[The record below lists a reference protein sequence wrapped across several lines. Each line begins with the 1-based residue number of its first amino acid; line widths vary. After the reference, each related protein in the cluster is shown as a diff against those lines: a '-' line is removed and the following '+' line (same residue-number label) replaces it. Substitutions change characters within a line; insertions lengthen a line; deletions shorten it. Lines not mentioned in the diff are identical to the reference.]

1 MTWLNAVAE
10 QWFSWMWPMFWQVN
24 LLIVIIWLVDML
36 IRRWVWP
43 QVRYAL
49 WLLVLL
55 KLVIP
60 PTWTLPVSVTDP
72 VVRPVVERFEAGAEL
87 ISTRSSGKSAVEN
100 QLATDPTRYNEAG
113 NVVSAQ
119 KPITVQP
126 SWQVWPFLIWIVGM
140 AVFCGIL
147 WQRLR
152 SLRRWH
158 EAQQPRQT
166 IPSWYHE
173 LLTEITRDWNLARL
187 PAIVFSD
194 EVVTPAVCG
203 IWQPVLFLPRQYL
216 DSLTRE
222 EARYVLLHELAHLKR
237 GDLWLH
243 AAAMALQIIYWFNPL
258 LALARRQIQ
267 HVREICCDLTVAG
280 QLREETGGYRDTLL
294 GTARE
299 LLSQSVAPGLGL
311 LGVFEEPFRLVPRL
325 RWLERPSWLWQRQA
339 FAAAAVAA
347 LVAVPLL
354 LPMGSVGA
362 PTGHAING
370 QHASESLDLQIAM
383 VPPQTSASDGKAEKA
398 LYQRNILRRDRLC
411 LGFRYESQE
420 LAASEVWIGDDW
432 VVEKSYGRTLVVD
445 FGESTLTYIDPES
458 GVWTET
464 SLPLDLDEL
473 YEEDLRRHMRNR
485 RSYGEVTETGR
496 TRKIQDV
503 TCREYRVEQWR
514 INDGIRHDHSTLK
527 VWASDEPPYYS
538 QVFAGFLDV
547 LRQLYNR
554 DASYRR
560 ELQKIRGLQLRLE
573 FQEGNVWRRVR
584 LVDSLAEIAWVPV
597 PEDLFLPPEHCERV
611 VRLAEVR

>member
-1 MTWLNAVAE
+1 MTWLNTVAE
-10 QWFSWMWPMFWQVN
+10 HWFSWMWPMFWQVN

-87 ISTRSSGKSAVEN
+87 IPTRSSGTSAAETPPTGDSVASMA
-100 QLATDPTRYNEAG
+100 ATDVMAEREPVPVRP
-113 NVVSAQ
+113 V
-119 KPITVQP
+119 
-126 SWQVWPFLIWIVGM
+126 WQVWPFLIWIVGM

-147 WQRLR
+147 WHRLR
-152 SLRRWH
+152 NLRRWH

-222 EARYVLLHELAHLKR
+222 EARHVLLHELAHLKR

-280 QLREETGGYRDTLL
+280 ELREETGGYRDTLL

-339 FAAAAVAA
+339 FAAATVAA

-362 PTGHAING
+362 PTREAVSG
-370 QHASESLDLQIAM
+370 QRYGDAFDLQIAM
-383 VPPQTSASDGKAEKA
+383 APPQAPAVEMKDAKA

-411 LGFRYESQE
+411 LGFRYETQE
-420 LAASEVWIGDDW
+420 LAESELWIGDDW
-432 VVEKSYGRTLVVD
+432 VVEKAYGRTLMVD
-445 FGESTLTYIDPES
+445 LGESTLTYIDPEK

-464 SLPLDLDEL
+464 PLPLDLDEL

-485 RSYGEVTETGR
+485 RSYGKVTETGR
-496 TRKIQDV
+496 TRDIQDV
-503 TCREYRVEQWR
+503 KCREYCVEQWR
-514 INDGIRHDHSTLK
+514 IHDGMRHDHLTMN
-527 VWASDEPPYYS
+527 VWSSDEPPYYS
-538 QVFAGFLDV
+538 QVIAGFLDV
-547 LRQLYNR
+547 LRQLYDR
-554 DASYRR
+554 DTSYRR

-573 FQEGNVWRRVR
+573 FKEGSVWRRIR
-584 LVDSLAEIAWVPV
+584 LVDSLAEIAMVPV
-597 PEDLFLPPEHCERV
+597 PEDLFVPPEGCKRV
-611 VRLAEVR
+611 ERLAEVR